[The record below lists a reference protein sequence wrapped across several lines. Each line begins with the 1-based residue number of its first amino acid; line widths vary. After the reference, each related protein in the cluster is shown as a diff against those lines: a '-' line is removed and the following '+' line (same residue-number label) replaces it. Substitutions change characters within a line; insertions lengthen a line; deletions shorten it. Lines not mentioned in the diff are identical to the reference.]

1 MIPRLHRRGQSFKGA
16 CRYILHDA
24 GRTTADR
31 VGWTMT
37 CNLASDPEWAW
48 HEMYETWAN
57 QADLKAASGQDARGR
72 KNLRP
77 VLHYTLSWAASE
89 KPSPEHM
96 QQTALASLK
105 ALGLQDHEALI
116 AAHSDKQHM
125 HVHIVVNT
133 VHPQTGLTA
142 PMKFTKLEL
151 SRWAESYEREHGIHC
166 DERIKNNEERRRH
179 ADARSR
185 DAGQVLSAASERRPA
200 KARPYVPV
208 KHRATGRD
216 HWFDRKE
223 IIERLKSMRAP
234 MEAELKAARGA
245 TWDRQQAERDELDSR
260 SEAAVDHARAHM
272 KERYRRRWR
281 DLYRAQKKEERRAT
295 SLRGN
300 LLERAAFVYARR
312 EHLGAAGAPLTL
324 RQMMPLIRSENK
336 LTRRL
341 QQVHE
346 KERRTLARH
355 QKLETKI
362 LTDTIWSN
370 HRFLFAALR
379 DRQAAERA
387 AEKEQQAAKRNSVSF
402 AHAKA
407 ALANEYDVQPL
418 PQRSIKRDAGPVPAQ
433 EAFAKAAGPS
443 ERQISRVAKIRRDM
457 EEWRKRNPDRDPGRE
472 L

>member
-1 MIPRLHRRGQSFKGA
+1 
-16 CRYILHDA
+16 
-24 GRTTADR
+24 
-31 VGWTMT
+31 MT
-37 CNLASDPEWAW
+37 CNLASAPEWAW

-96 QQTALASLK
+96 QQTALASLR
-105 ALGLQDHEALI
+105 AMGLQEHEALI

-151 SRWAESYEREHGIHC
+151 SKWAEAYEREHGIHC

-185 DAGQVLSAASERRPA
+185 DAQEILSAASGRGAR

-208 KHRATGRD
+208 KHRATGRG
-216 HWFDRKE
+216 HWLDRKE

-245 TWDRQQAERDELDSR
+245 TWDRHQAERDELDSR

-272 KERYRRRWR
+272 KELYRPRWR
-281 DLYRAQKKEERRAT
+281 DLYRVQKREERRVAG
-295 SLRGN
+295 LNGN
-300 LLERAAFVYARR
+300 LLERAAFVYAHRA
-312 EHLGAAGAPLTL
+312 HLGAAGAPLTL
-324 RQMMPLIRSENK
+324 RQMMPLIRSGTK

-341 QQVHE
+341 VQVHE
-346 KERRTLARH
+346 QERRFLARQ
-355 QKLETKI
+355 QKRETKI

-370 HRFLFAALR
+370 HRFLFASLG

-387 AEKEQQAAKRNSVSF
+387 SEKEQQAAKRSSVSF

-407 ALANEYDVQPL
+407 ALANEYDIQPL
-418 PQRSIKRDAGPVPAQ
+418 PERPIKRGVEPVPAQ
-433 EAFAKAAGPS
+433 EAFAKAAAPS
-443 ERQISRVAKIRRDM
+443 ERQLSRVEKIRRDM
-457 EEWRKRNPDRDPGRE
+457 EEWRKRNEGKDFGRE
-472 L
+472 I